1 MGLAR
6 RGAGQLDL
14 TSIKAIIFDKD
25 GTLFDFEATWAD
37 WAAGAVEV
45 MADGDQARM
54 QAMAEALD
62 YDLETRS
69 FAASSSVIAGT
80 VEEQARA
87 LMPYIPGRAV
97 AEITRQMNALAAGA
111 PQVEVT
117 PLVPFCEGLIAAG
130 YKLGI
135 ATNDAESS
143 ALAHLAGAGVADFFH
158 FIAGYD
164 SGWGGKPEPGQLLA
178 FAKALALPP
187 EEIAMVGDSTHDLI
201 AARAAGMIAIGV
213 LTGPADEAALEP
225 FADLILPSIAELVDC
240 LSECP

>member
-1 MGLAR
+1 M
-6 RGAGQLDL
+6 DL

-45 MADGDQARM
+45 MAEGDHARM
-54 QAMAEALD
+54 KVMAQALD

-69 FAASSSVIAGT
+69 FAADSSVIAGT

-87 LMPYIPGRAV
+87 LMPYLPGRSV
-97 AEITRQMNALAAGA
+97 SEITSQMNALAAGA

-130 YKLGI
+130 YKLGV

-143 ALAHLAGAGVADFFH
+143 ARAHLAGAGVADFFH

-178 FAKALALPP
+178 FAGAVALRP

-201 AARAAGMIAIGV
+201 AARSAGMVAIGV
-213 LTGPADEAALEP
+213 LTGPADEAALAP
-225 FADLILPSIAELVDC
+225 FADLILPSIAD
-240 LSECP
+240 LSDRLKGCP